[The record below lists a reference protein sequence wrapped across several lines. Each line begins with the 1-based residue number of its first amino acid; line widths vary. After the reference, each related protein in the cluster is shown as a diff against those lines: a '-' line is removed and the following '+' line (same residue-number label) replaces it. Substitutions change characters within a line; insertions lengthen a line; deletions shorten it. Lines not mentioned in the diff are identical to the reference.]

1 MRLRVLVI
9 ALVLAACGKPPP
21 RPTDI
26 TTVPTNAPVDE
37 PPLANAPP
45 PTGVPGTPITWKAG
59 PGEFPIPSEAKDAE
73 MPGSAVTFQVSR
85 NRDDVHGQL
94 LQKMKTDGF
103 VLDQEQM
110 VMGGYRMNIH
120 KGTQSYFVSVT
131 ENGDTESLFTITVK

>member
-1 MRLRVLVI
+1 MRALLRVC
-9 ALVLAACGKPPP
+9 ALAACGKPPP

-37 PPLANAPP
+37 PAAATTPA
-45 PTGVPGTPITWKAG
+45 PTGVPGTPITWKPG
-59 PGEFPIPSEAKDAE
+59 PGEFPIPSDAKDAE
-73 MPGSAVTFQVSR
+73 MPGNATTFQVPR

-94 LQKMKTDGF
+94 VAKMKQDGF

-120 KGTQSYFVSVT
+120 KGPQAYFVSVT
-131 ENGDTESLFTITVK
+131 ENGDTESLFTVTVK

>member
-1 MRLRVLVI
+1 MRAVLLLYAI
-9 ALVLAACGKPPP
+9 AACGKPPP

-26 TTVPTNAPVDE
+26 TTVPTNAPVEDA
-37 PPLANAPP
+37 PKKDAPP

-73 MPGSAVTFQVSR
+73 MPGSAVTFTVSR
-85 NRDDVHGQL
+85 GRDDVHGQL
-94 LQKMKTDGF
+94 LQKMKQDGF
-103 VLDQEQM
+103 VLDSEQM

-120 KGTQSYFVSVT
+120 KGTQNYFVSVT